1 MMGYYGGYA
10 ESAFQVIIVLGVRA
24 VCALSVEFHMQ
35 RLGYIL
41 YLYVLTRAPTNRII
55 SSISRKSHQIVGVT
69 QFQLM
74 LLCLSMGS

>member
-41 YLYVLTRAPTNRII
+41 YLYVLTRAQQTELYHR
-55 SSISRKSHQIVGVT
+55 SRGNLIR
-69 QFQLM
+69 L
-74 LLCLSMGS
+74 